1 MNKLAKCVS
10 LMASVCTVT
19 GCATDPNKIAAA
31 YVSPL
36 KYETYDCQQ
45 VAVEQAGIEERTNV
59 LYHNLKSRNNSDKWM
74 MGVGLLVAW
83 PALLFMKGNNSAE
96 NAEFAQLKGNYE
108 ALQHTSIEKKCGLA
122 FAADLRNVVRKDSTM
137 VTTPAVIPASAPI
150 RRSIPPIARV
160 AAASA
165 SVAYRPAQ
173 GEIPGTVHYGQVT
186 IVPANT
192 PSGRCI
198 IAPQDYVGTG
208 AANMPPITTA
218 MPRCVDVPAGR

>member
-1 MNKLAKCVS
+1 MNKSAKCISFVAS
-10 LMASVCTVT
+10 LCSVT

-96 NAEFAQLKGNYE
+96 NAEFAQLKGNYD

-122 FAADLRNVVRKDSTM
+122 FAADLRNVVRKDSSIGAM
-137 VTTPAVIPASAPI
+137 PAVIPASAP
-150 RRSIPPIARV
+150 SAPVVPT
-160 AAASA
+160 AAASPP
-165 SVAYRPAQ
+165 VAYRPAQ

-198 IAPQDYVGTG
+198 IAPESYVGTG
-208 AANMPPITTA
+208 AANMPAITTG
-218 MPRCVDVPAGR
+218 MPRCADVPAGR